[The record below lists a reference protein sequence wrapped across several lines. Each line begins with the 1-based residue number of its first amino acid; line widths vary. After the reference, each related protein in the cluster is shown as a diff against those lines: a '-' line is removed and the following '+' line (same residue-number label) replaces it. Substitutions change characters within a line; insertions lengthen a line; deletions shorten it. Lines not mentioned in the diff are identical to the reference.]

1 MLNTITVYL
10 GSSGHAKPVFKNSAI
25 QLGTLI
31 GKADKHL
38 IYGGMDAGLMGL
50 LAASAL
56 KNGGAVTGIVPRK
69 IQDSERMLAGL
80 TKTLIV
86 EELCDRKR
94 LMFEEADAV
103 ITLAGGF
110 GTADEALEV
119 LYWAS
124 LKLHSKPI
132 LFVNTEGYW
141 DDFLTYAKALP
152 DLDPAYIIEVST
164 VEEAMPALENWET
177 LQRIETPAHMP
188 HFEDEI
194 TRGTDQ
200 PIIIDK
206 ATLENTYFAICALG
220 LKQLGKHSR
229 PIGFLNTDGQFDN
242 LLTWI
247 SSAAEESFITQSCL
261 TLFDSAPD
269 MDTLLAKLAN
279 QTPPDID
286 LHEQKWGKSEV

>member
-10 GSSGHAKPVFKNSAI
+10 GSSGHAKPVFKDSAI
-25 QLGTLI
+25 QLGALI
-31 GKADKHL
+31 GQAEKHL

-50 LAASAL
+50 LASNAL
-56 KNGGAVTGIVPRK
+56 KAGAAVTGIVPRK

-110 GTADEALEV
+110 GTADEALEA

-132 LFVNTEGYW
+132 LFVNTSGYW
-141 DDFLTYAKALP
+141 DGFLAYVRTLP
-152 DLDPAYIIEVST
+152 DLDPTYLIEVNT
-164 VEEAMPALENWET
+164 VEEAIPALENWQT

-194 TRGTDQ
+194 TRGTNQ

-206 ATLENTYFAICALG
+206 ATLENTYFAICSLG
-220 LKQLGKHSR
+220 LKQLGKHTR
-229 PIGFLNTDGQFDN
+229 PIGFLNTDGQFDS

-247 SSAAEESFITQSCL
+247 NSAAEETFITQQCL
-261 TLFDSAPD
+261 TLFDSAAD
-269 MDTLLAKLAN
+269 METLLKKLAN
-279 QTPPDID
+279 QTAPDID
-286 LHEQKWGKSEV
+286 LHKSKWGKSEV